1 MNHLLLGDK
10 NWLDYSFSLFEDLK
24 DNGFIAFTIEIF
36 HIIFHAEKL
45 CNMHDDVSINSS
57 LPLDYLH
64 TGEKNRTEVA
74 CIPIMR
80 GRSTFPTG
88 HISLLDFSLTCPGR
102 TVTLNS

>member
-1 MNHLLLGDK
+1 MNHLLLETKIG
-10 NWLDYSFSLFEDLK
+10 WIIPFLFLK
-24 DNGFIAFTIEIF
+24 TWKDDGFIAFTIEIF

-74 CIPIMR
+74 
-80 GRSTFPTG
+80 F
-88 HISLLDFSLTCPGR
+88 LLYVLPS
-102 TVTLNS
+102 